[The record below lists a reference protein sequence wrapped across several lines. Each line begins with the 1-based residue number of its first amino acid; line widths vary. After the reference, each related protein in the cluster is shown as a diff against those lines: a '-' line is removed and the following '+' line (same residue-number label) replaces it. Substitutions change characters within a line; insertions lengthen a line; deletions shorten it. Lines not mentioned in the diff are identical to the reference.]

1 MYSADCTCKDCT
13 LIRTLRANDLTADQC
28 QQLNHYRTAAN
39 WYVWGRQDA
48 GDHGVV
54 AFDFAD
60 AYAAM
65 VGACMRGERSYRPA
79 IQEAYAAFQRGEA
92 F

>member
-1 MYSADCTCKDCT
+1 
-13 LIRTLRANDLTADQC
+13 
-28 QQLNHYRTAAN
+28 
-39 WYVWGRQDA
+39 VWGRQDA